1 DSGNSLSTDIVEGYT
16 FGELGLSGT
25 YATKNVGTENTIT
38 FTISSS
44 NYELTSGSYDNGEI
58 SKKELIVSYRAG
70 LTTANFLKIYDRKPY
85 GVMKLSE
92 FDITGFVS
100 GETLTENF
108 NLILSEAGEYQL
120 NGSILLNSASV
131 LNNYSI
137 KYLGK
142 VKIQKAQIK
151 IEVSIVPVTYNA
163 EPREISYTTTEI
175 DSVNINADEMS
186 VEYYYTNGVKLDNL
200 PINAGS
206 YIVKFTPVTNFI
218 ILNGSE
224 QLTVYEHI
232 FVINKKPTGSIK
244 LVVDQTKT
252 YDGNVF
258 SKTFT
263 SSSTLDS
270 SKVEASLCT
279 GHILTLTASTK
290 DFVAGTYSL
299 SDCEYEITIKDSTN
313 QDVKRNYNIGDLVGN
328 IVILPKYYTLTQKL
342 EDSYTFTYDKTVKSI
357 STTGTLWDEVKAIDK
372 DYTYTIKYFDANN
385 NEVSECKN
393 AGSYRVELQFYS
405 SNYTFAKM
413 FSNLII
419 NQRQL
424 YTNQNFDKAYDNSS
438 DVIDEIVVYD
448 FHTKQILAINDDVKI
463 IGYFVNN
470 YDNQIR
476 ISAANDNLKI
486 QLALD
491 GTAKDNYILADYDI
505 SAKIKKRGVTIS
517 VNATE
522 YYTSQAA
529 KVYATKM
536 SADNLATGQTLSGYI
551 TFASAITVGVYEN
564 FEGLGISLSGFA
576 ILNNKLE
583 ETNNYNITVEG
594 RLEIIPA
601 EMEINNI
608 ADINYARVYNGAEH
622 KVEQIEFTNISA
634 SGCFP
639 YSEQYRISY
648 LDASYNEVSP
658 INAGSYYVKVEFV
671 SNNYTFKNG
680 EEKVSSYIYPT
691 TMVISKRDL
700 TISTEVN
707 TRVACPNDYYTINL
721 PGVLKIEGLVD
732 NQRIT
737 GTLTKTN
744 ITTGSMPLQS
754 FEGKETIKTYLGTV
768 ETTDNY
774 NIIID
779 NTTIY
784 IERVYIDT
792 SAFENLVYN
801 GKVQVIIIGEYNSKD
816 NPEKFIVTDTNGN
829 SVSPINAGTYLLDYL
844 DEKGD
849 WNENIPFIIQKLNI
863 YGEIDK
869 TTKTYDGN
877 SNLPSDAVI
886 SVVYYENN
894 NTANAKQNLSNL
906 GTGENVSLSAK
917 YYNSVTNLEQ
927 VVAGSAQ
934 IRFEVVSGDM

>member
-1 DSGNSLSTDIVEGYT
+1 
-16 FGELGLSGT
+16 
-25 YATKNVGTENTIT
+25 
-38 FTISSS
+38 
-44 NYELTSGSYDNGEI
+44 
-58 SKKELIVSYRAG
+58 
-70 LTTANFLKIYDRKPY
+70 
-85 GVMKLSE
+85 MKLSE

-405 SNYTFAKM
+405 SN
-413 FSNLII
+413 
-419 NQRQL
+419 
-424 YTNQNFDKAYDNSS
+424 
-438 DVIDEIVVYD
+438 
-448 FHTKQILAINDDVKI
+448 
-463 IGYFVNN
+463 
-470 YDNQIR
+470 
-476 ISAANDNLKI
+476 
-486 QLALD
+486 
-491 GTAKDNYILADYDI
+491 
-505 SAKIKKRGVTIS
+505 
-517 VNATE
+517 
-522 YYTSQAA
+522 
-529 KVYATKM
+529 
-536 SADNLATGQTLSGYI
+536 
-551 TFASAITVGVYEN
+551 
-564 FEGLGISLSGFA
+564 
-576 ILNNKLE
+576 
-583 ETNNYNITVEG
+583 
-594 RLEIIPA
+594 
-601 EMEINNI
+601 
-608 ADINYARVYNGAEH
+608 
-622 KVEQIEFTNISA
+622 
-634 SGCFP
+634 
-639 YSEQYRISY
+639 
-648 LDASYNEVSP
+648 
-658 INAGSYYVKVEFV
+658 
-671 SNNYTFKNG
+671 
-680 EEKVSSYIYPT
+680 
-691 TMVISKRDL
+691 
-700 TISTEVN
+700 
-707 TRVACPNDYYTINL
+707 
-721 PGVLKIEGLVD
+721 
-732 NQRIT
+732 
-737 GTLTKTN
+737 
-744 ITTGSMPLQS
+744 
-754 FEGKETIKTYLGTV
+754 
-768 ETTDNY
+768 
-774 NIIID
+774 
-779 NTTIY
+779 
-784 IERVYIDT
+784 
-792 SAFENLVYN
+792 
-801 GKVQVIIIGEYNSKD
+801 
-816 NPEKFIVTDTNGN
+816 
-829 SVSPINAGTYLLDYL
+829 
-844 DEKGD
+844 
-849 WNENIPFIIQKLNI
+849 
-863 YGEIDK
+863 
-869 TTKTYDGN
+869 
-877 SNLPSDAVI
+877 
-886 SVVYYENN
+886 
-894 NTANAKQNLSNL
+894 
-906 GTGENVSLSAK
+906 
-917 YYNSVTNLEQ
+917 
-927 VVAGSAQ
+927 
-934 IRFEVVSGDM
+934 